1 MTVDPNAPNPEATK
15 PELAL
20 EIDGDEPAADKP
32 APAAAPTLDVD
43 AVAEAVIGK
52 LMKAAETQPA
62 PAEPAAPVDP
72 NAVADWDEMNKVVR
86 SGDRSH
92 PLFSTWSLQLAFMEE
107 QRINREWDA
116 LQVPPGHPAR
126 GLFNASP
133 QTYSNM
139 PRFAVQAWQLDELKK
154 TSAAD
159 RAKAEK
165 AEKDRADGQRVRDSA
180 PGMPSR
186 SVGGSTRTGTE
197 HMTHAEFDRRV
208 ANEPILDDK
217 LDRGLIVFTD

>member
-1 MTVDPNAPNPEATK
+1 MTADPNDAK
-15 PELAL
+15 PAAADMAL
-20 EIDGDEPAADKP
+20 ELDGDAEDKP
-32 APAAAPTLDVD
+32 AAPPAAPTIDVD

-52 LMKAAETQPA
+52 LMKAAEAQPA
-62 PAEPAAPVDP
+62 REPAPSPQPA
-72 NAVADWDEMNKVVR
+72 ADTTSYDEMVRVVN
-86 SGDRSH
+86 SGDRTH
-92 PLFSTWSLQLAFMEE
+92 PLYDTYNVQLAILRKQGVED
-107 QRINREWDA
+107 EWAA
-116 LQVPPGHPAR
+116 LGCGADHPAR
-126 GLFNASP
+126 SLFRQNPGA
-133 QTYSNM
+133 YSGM
-139 PRFAVQAWQLDELKK
+139 PRYAFQAWRLNELEK